1 MWLFKTD
8 CLLLKMM
15 LVKQSYH
22 FLSQYL
28 CLLLALLSPSYL
40 VVQGGDR
47 KREKSVFWAFFIYE
61 TLEERLSSI
70 NSSYNVFTAEKK
82 SWQKLYYTSSVS
94 QLPGLY
100 CYLPWANYILH
111 DQHTQ

>member
-1 MWLFKTD
+1 
-8 CLLLKMM
+8 M
-15 LVKQSYH
+15 LVKQSYR

-28 CLLLALLSPSYL
+28 RLLLALLSPSYL
-40 VVQGGDR
+40 LVQGGDQ

-82 SWQKLYYTSSVS
+82 FGKKCIIQAQSASSQS
-94 QLPGLY
+94 CTAICPGPIIFY
-100 CYLPWANYILH
+100 MINTPNN
-111 DQHTQ
+111 

>member
-1 MWLFKTD
+1 
-8 CLLLKMM
+8 M
-15 LVKQSYH
+15 LVKQSYR

-28 CLLLALLSPSYL
+28 RLLLALLSPSYL
-40 VVQGGDR
+40 LVQGGDQ
-47 KREKSVFWAFFIYE
+47 KRGKSVFGAFFIYE

-82 SWQKLYYTSSVS
+82 NWQEMYYTSSVS
-94 QLPGLY
+94 QLPELY